1 MLCSIRDLSLNQ
13 KGMPSKKRKDIPSEY
28 VNLVDKTC
36 YIYLEIW
43 DEIYSTAQYANIY
56 PRNVTEYYVLGK
68 YGIDNKGLFVKL
80 DKTKWGNCEFYINE
94 KITIEHA
101 PIEKPLNRIELTYE
115 MYEKYELPVKIAME
129 KEKTTKKRKA
139 VPDKRMKDLPNN
151 SYKRMKD
158 LPDVVLSALK
168 YQMDQLNQRQTEIV
182 QKYWGILIMV
192 ILSTITNHQTNKLTN
207 QTNKLTN
214 SFYLDQRSSK

>member
-1 MLCSIRDLSLNQ
+1 MSQLSQ
-13 KGMPSKKRKDIPSEY
+13 
-28 VNLVDKTC
+28 
-36 YIYLEIW
+36 
-43 DEIYSTAQYANIY
+43 
-56 PRNVTEYYVLGK
+56 
-68 YGIDNKGLFVKL
+68 FVKL

-129 KEKTTKKRKA
+129 KEKTTTKKRKT
-139 VPDKRMKDLPNN
+139 VPDSINN

-192 ILSTITNHQTNKLTN
+192 ILSTITNH
-207 QTNKLTN
+207 
-214 SFYLDQRSSK
+214 SY